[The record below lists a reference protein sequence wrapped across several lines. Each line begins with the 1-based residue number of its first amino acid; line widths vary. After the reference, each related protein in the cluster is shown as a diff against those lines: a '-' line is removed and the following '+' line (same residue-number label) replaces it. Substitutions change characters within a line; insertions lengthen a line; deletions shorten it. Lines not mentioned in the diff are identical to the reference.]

1 MEEKSLGCIR
11 KGGTRPIVEVLSE
24 TARPTKQGAIIMDTP
39 GYDIASVTSMVA
51 GGGSSIVF
59 TTGRGTP
66 TGHALAPVLKV
77 TGNRDTF
84 ERMHDNIDIGVCEI
98 MEGTCTIEEAGERL
112 LKEVIEVCNGKMT
125 KAEAYGFS
133 DIAVD
138 HICRYI

>member
-1 MEEKSLGCIR
+1 M
-11 KGGTRPIVEVLSE
+11 
-24 TARPTKQGAIIMDTP
+24 
-39 GYDIASVTSMVA
+39 
-51 GGGSSIVF
+51 F

-66 TGHALAPVLKV
+66 TGYALAPVLKV

>member
-1 MEEKSLGCIR
+1 M
-11 KGGTRPIVEVLSE
+11 
-24 TARPTKQGAIIMDTP
+24 
-39 GYDIASVTSMVA
+39 
-51 GGGSSIVF
+51 F

-84 ERMHDNIDIGVCEI
+84 ERMHDNIDI
-98 MEGTCTIEEAGERL
+98 MEGTRTIEEAGERL

>member
-1 MEEKSLGCIR
+1 MWKFCLRQQDLKKKAQLFWTLLGIIFHLFPQR
-11 KGGTRPIVEVLSE
+11 EGG
-24 TARPTKQGAIIMDTP
+24 
-39 GYDIASVTSMVA
+39 
-51 GGGSSIVF
+51 GGGSLIVF

>member
-1 MEEKSLGCIR
+1 M
-11 KGGTRPIVEVLSE
+11 
-24 TARPTKQGAIIMDTP
+24 
-39 GYDIASVTSMVA
+39 
-51 GGGSSIVF
+51 F

-125 KAEAYGFS
+125 WVF
-133 DIAVD
+133 
-138 HICRYI
+138 RYSSGSYLPLYLRCNF

>member
-1 MEEKSLGCIR
+1 M
-11 KGGTRPIVEVLSE
+11 
-24 TARPTKQGAIIMDTP
+24 
-39 GYDIASVTSMVA
+39 
-51 GGGSSIVF
+51 F

-66 TGHALAPVLKV
+66 TRHALAPVLKV

-125 KAEAYGFS
+125 KAETYGFS

>member
-1 MEEKSLGCIR
+1 MSGAQ
-11 KGGTRPIVEVLSE
+11 IVL
-24 TARPTKQGAIIMDTP
+24 
-39 GYDIASVTSMVA
+39 
-51 GGGSSIVF
+51 F